1 MKPFINK
8 YRWEGINLP
17 SEKGDWKNFEKNNVT
32 IVLNVLFAKK
42 EKFILFI
49 FQNISEIVKNRLFF

>member
-8 YRWEGINLP
+8 YKWEGINLP

-32 IVLNVLFAKK
+32 IVLNVLFVKK

>member
-8 YRWEGINLP
+8 YKWEGINLP

-42 EKFILFI
+42 EKFNPVHFSKHI
-49 FQNISEIVKNRLFF
+49 

>member
-8 YRWEGINLP
+8 YKWEGINLP

-49 FQNISEIVKNRLFF
+49 FPNISEIVKNRLFF

>member
-8 YRWEGINLP
+8 YKWEGINLR

-49 FQNISEIVKNRLFF
+49 FQNISEIEKNRLFF

>member
-8 YRWEGINLP
+8 YKWEGINLP
-17 SEKGDWKNFEKNNVT
+17 SEKGDWKYFEKNNVT